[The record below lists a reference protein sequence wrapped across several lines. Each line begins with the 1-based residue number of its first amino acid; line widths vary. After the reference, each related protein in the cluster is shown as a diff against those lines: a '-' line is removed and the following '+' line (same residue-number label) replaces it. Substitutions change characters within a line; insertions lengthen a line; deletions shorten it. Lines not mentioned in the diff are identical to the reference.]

1 MSGIGYVIDL
11 INNNMT
17 TLQTLKIIG
26 TSIGLYIAYK
36 LGLELW
42 CIVYGMI
49 Y

>member
-1 MSGIGYVIDL
+1 MNIS
-11 INNNMT
+11 
-17 TLQTLKIIG
+17 QTLKITG
-26 TSIGLYIAYK
+26 YLLGAYIAYK